1 MNRPA
6 EALFTPG
13 PVTLPESVRQA
24 AREPMV
30 YHRTAAFSSTV
41 TRCEWLLRE
50 LSGAG
55 ARERALI
62 LTASGTGAMEGT
74 VLNLLPAGDTAIVVQ
89 GGDFGARFAEICA
102 CHGVHVRPV
111 AVPPGASC
119 GEEDL
124 ARVPAA
130 GASALLITHHETS
143 TGALHDLAAASRYCQ
158 KHGLLLIVDAIGSFL
173 ADPIDMAELRI
184 DALIFSSQKALALP
198 PGLSFVVLSARAIA
212 LTRSRI
218 HRSYYFDFSRHL
230 ADLERGQTPFTPAV
244 GLILQLEKRLEEI
257 FAEGVDRSVARV
269 RHLAYHFRGLL
280 DGLPYELF
288 AATPSNAV
296 TALCPTDGR
305 PATVHVA
312 ELHRRGFTVCPNG
325 GALAEKIFRVG
336 HLGALTTQDN
346 LALALAMSPAAS
358 AAINH

>member
-1 MNRPA
+1 MIRPS
-6 EALFTPG
+6 EAMFTPG
-13 PVTLPESVRQA
+13 PVTLSESVRQA
-24 AREPMV
+24 ACEPMV
-30 YHRTAAFSSTV
+30 YHRTAAFSSTI

-62 LTASGTGAMEGT
+62 LTASGSGAMEAT
-74 VLNLLPAGDTAIVVQ
+74 VLNLLKAGETAIVVQ
-89 GGDFGARFAEICA
+89 GGDFGTRFAEICT
-102 CHGVHVRPV
+102 CHGVQVRPV
-111 AVPPGASC
+111 LVPPGASC
-119 GEEDL
+119 REEDL
-124 ARVPAA
+124 EKVPAA

-143 TGALHDLAAASRYCQ
+143 TGALHDLAAAARYCQ
-158 KHGLLLIVDAIGSFL
+158 KHGLLLIVDAVGSFL

-212 LTRSRI
+212 HTRTLAR
-218 HRSYYFDFSRHL
+218 RSYYFDFSRHL

-244 GLILQLEKRLEEI
+244 GLVLQLERRLEEI
-257 FAEGVDRSVARV
+257 FAEGVDRSIARV

-280 DGLPYELF
+280 AGLPYERF

-296 TALCPTDGR
+296 TALGPTDGR
-305 PATVHVA
+305 PATAHVA
-312 ELHRRGFTVCPNG
+312 ELRSRGFTVCPNG
-325 GALAEKIFRVG
+325 GALADKIFRVG
-336 HLGALTTQDN
+336 HLGALTAQDN
-346 LALALAMSPAAS
+346 LALVLAMSPTAR